1 MAEEAVGV
9 NDVEGITNLR
19 KIFEALDYKED
30 NLKALFTS
38 LKQGVKTFDELEKA
52 APGVYKL
59 LKANIDAE
67 NHGSVYTYNL
77 GEITEEEARKR
88 ALAEAKIDFA
98 TEDESKLFKEEIRGE
113 D

>member
-19 KIFEALDYKED
+19 KIFDALKYQEK
-30 NLKALFTS
+30 NLKVLFTS
-38 LKQGVKTFDELEKA
+38 LKKGVKTFDELKEA
-52 APGVYKL
+52 APEVYKL
-59 LKANIDAE
+59 LKAKIDAE
-67 NHGSVYTYNL
+67 NHESVYTYNL
-77 GEITEEEARKR
+77 GEITEEEARKH

-113 D
+113 N